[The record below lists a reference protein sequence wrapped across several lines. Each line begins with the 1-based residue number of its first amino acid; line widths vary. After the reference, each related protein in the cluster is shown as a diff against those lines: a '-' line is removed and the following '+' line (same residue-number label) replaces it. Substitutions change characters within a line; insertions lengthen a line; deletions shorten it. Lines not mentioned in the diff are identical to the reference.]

1 MACVPNPDIIRHQMR
16 TLIGTERAQRK
27 GWFQEHAAWI
37 SDE

>member
-1 MACVPNPDIIRHQMR
+1 MACVPNPDIIRHQMCA
-16 TLIGTERAQRK
+16 LIGTERAQRK